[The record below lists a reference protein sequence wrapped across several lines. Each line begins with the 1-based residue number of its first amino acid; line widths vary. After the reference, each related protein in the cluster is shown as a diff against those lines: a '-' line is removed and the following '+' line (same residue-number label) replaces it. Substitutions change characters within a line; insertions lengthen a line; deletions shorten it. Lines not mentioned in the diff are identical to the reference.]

1 MAYCVSNQVIIYDV
15 NIRHACLPGIP
26 LRSFE
31 LSSMSSILTR
41 KSQILMKKDAS
52 TSTKSWVFSLYGD
65 GEGGGVGWG
74 ELRGALDHPT
84 PLPKKFPKIPPF
96 PKHIRNLVRFSP
108 ILRQHLPIPTIF
120 PAPVLITQIC
130 KKKINN
136 TPLYILCTILTSY
149 I

>member
-41 KSQILMKKDAS
+41 KSQILMKKYAS
-52 TSTKSWVFSLYGD
+52 TSTKSYIHAGLFFVWKLGRGWGGVRW
-65 GEGGGVGWG
+65 GGGEIRRV
-74 ELRGALDHPT
+74 LDHPT
-84 PLPKKFPKIPPF
+84 LLPKKFPKIPPF

-108 ILRQHLPIPTIF
+108 ILCQHLLIPTTF
-120 PAPVLITQIC
+120 PTPVLITQI
-130 KKKINN
+130 
-136 TPLYILCTILTSY
+136 
-149 I
+149 